1 MLEILIQGKEK
12 EKEIAVFENQV
23 LTERYLENETT
34 KRLEGNIYIG
44 RVVNVLKG
52 IQAAFVDL
60 GEEKNAYIH
69 VKDLIPSP
77 DDIRGTKDVLVT
89 TLDIHQYIQQGD
101 YILVQVKRDATNLK
115 GARVSTHI
123 SLPGR
128 FCVFLPGANFLTIS
142 QKITDKEE
150 KQRLKEIAQKYLPEK
165 CGMILR
171 TSAMGKTE
179 EEIKQD
185 ILRMKNVWDKIQKE
199 AEQALQAPKKE
210 IQLLYKVDGM
220 IARLFNDL
228 VDVGLER
235 VLTNDD
241 AIEAYVKKYLENMKP
256 KQTIRVE
263 RIEDVDHFYQYQK
276 QVEKATNRKIWLN
289 CGGFITIDK
298 TEALTAIDVNSGKFT
313 GNQSLAETI
322 LKVNKEAT
330 IEIAKQLRVRDI
342 GGIIIIDY
350 IDMERQED
358 KEKVLKLLEEEIKKD
373 RSKIQ
378 IVGFTPLDLLEITR
392 KHMCS
397 NLESKEEEKHE
408 DPI

>member
-150 KQRLKEIAQKYLPEK
+150 RERHEKY
-165 CGMILR
+165 M
-171 TSAMGKTE
+171 
-179 EEIKQD
+179 
-185 ILRMKNVWDKIQKE
+185 RM
-199 AEQALQAPKKE
+199 AL
-210 IQLLYKVDGM
+210 I
-220 IARLFNDL
+220 
-228 VDVGLER
+228 
-235 VLTNDD
+235 
-241 AIEAYVKKYLENMKP
+241 
-256 KQTIRVE
+256 
-263 RIEDVDHFYQYQK
+263 
-276 QVEKATNRKIWLN
+276 
-289 CGGFITIDK
+289 
-298 TEALTAIDVNSGKFT
+298 
-313 GNQSLAETI
+313 
-322 LKVNKEAT
+322 
-330 IEIAKQLRVRDI
+330 
-342 GGIIIIDY
+342 
-350 IDMERQED
+350 
-358 KEKVLKLLEEEIKKD
+358 LKLLEEAEKNPKRED
-373 RSKIQ
+373 RSEPSFIRGKIKC
-378 IVGFTPLDLLEITR
+378 TNPKCITCDEQELAHVFKPAQDGGYR
-392 KHMCS
+392 CIYCEQKA
-397 NLESKEEEKHE
+397 EENQ
-408 DPI
+408 